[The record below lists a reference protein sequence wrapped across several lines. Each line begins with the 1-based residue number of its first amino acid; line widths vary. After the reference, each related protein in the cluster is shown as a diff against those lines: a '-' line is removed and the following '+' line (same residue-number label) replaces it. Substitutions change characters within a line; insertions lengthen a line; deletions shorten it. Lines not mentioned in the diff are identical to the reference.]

1 MTERS
6 GSDGRQ
12 RAIPLQK
19 KFGQHHLVRGSICA
33 PLVDYLEP
41 ADHLVVEIGPG
52 GGVLTRILTAAGA
65 RVIAAE
71 IDIPWGVALSR
82 QLDPGSV
89 SVLIADATEIAW
101 QRLPTGALVTGNLP
115 FNVSTVLIEQLLPHW
130 RQIPRAA
137 FLVQKEVGD
146 RLVAGPGEGAYGALS
161 VLTAAR
167 ARVSRLG
174 RVSRGSFRPPPKVDG
189 VFIGLQLV
197 EPVLAEPQMPSFVA
211 TVRLSFSQR
220 RKQLH
225 NVLATG
231 WGREIALAVL
241 AAAGIDPRHRAEELS
256 LDQFLRL
263 HQAYVD
269 VDTG

>member
-1 MTERS
+1 
-6 GSDGRQ
+6 
-12 RAIPLQK
+12 
-19 KFGQHHLVRGSICA
+19 
-33 PLVDYLEP
+33 LVDYLEP

-52 GGVLTRILTAAGA
+52 GGVLTRMLTAAGA

-82 QLDPGSV
+82 QLDPGCV
-89 SVLIADATEIAW
+89 NVLIADATEIAW

-115 FNVSTVLIEQLLPHW
+115 FNVSTVLIERLLPHW

-197 EPVLAEPQMPSFVA
+197 EPVLAELQMPSFVA

-241 AAAGIDPRHRAEELS
+241 AAAGIDPRHRAEQLS